1 MREKT
6 KDPTTK
12 DVHSHIIDF
21 RKLSRKFKAIDDG
34 LKQPDLNGKHWLCG
48 HKQLKPDCH
57 GYGTVFNSG
66 VHISNLDTKHVSGIL
81 FPPTKNWK
89 KKSKITEVIEDDR
102 RFLLQLQTHFVD
114 LRLDRAFRGHRGPV
128 TCIAFHPQEQQVH
141 TARYAARVA
150 RVCTMLD
157 TDSQIVSVKL
167 HLVACCNICQ
177 ILFPKVTLK
186 LHKNWNGA
194 ILKPGVVL
202 QPLQPRTRLSQALRT
217 DVCSF
222 GSRHGFRQV
231 KFYKRWIQYAHAY
244 TAKILKKKK
253 QNSTNRLSRKSNRNV
268 RFYVQLL

>member
-1 MREKT
+1 MMGSNSQTWMVNTDFADISSLNLIVMDMVPSSTVESTSQILTPSMSVAFYFPQQKT
-6 KDPTTK
+6 
-12 DVHSHIIDF
+12 
-21 RKLSRKFKAIDDG
+21 
-34 LKQPDLNGKHWLCG
+34 GK
-48 HKQLKPDCH
+48 K
-57 GYGTVFNSG
+57 
-66 VHISNLDTKHVSGIL
+66 I
-81 FPPTKNWK
+81 
-89 KKSKITEVIEDDR
+89 SKITEVIEDDR

-244 TAKILKKKK
+244 TAKILKKK
-253 QNSTNRLSRKSNRNV
+253 NRIQQIDLAESPTEM
-268 RFYVQLL
+268 